1 MTKLYLKIEEERRIF
16 NNDLIR
22 FLNRKKKLLEI
33 KEDTLE
39 KVKRQDKLNSS
50 EFWKV
55 FELLQQEGPK
65 VKYSNPDSWSNISR
79 N

>member
-1 MTKLYLKIEEERRIF
+1 MNKLYLKIEEARRIF

-33 KEDTLE
+33 KEDTVE
-39 KVKRQDKLNSS
+39 KVKHQDKLNSL

-65 VKYSNPDSWSNISR
+65 VKYLNPDGWSNTSR
-79 N
+79 T

>member
-1 MTKLYLKIEEERRIF
+1 M
-16 NNDLIR
+16 
-22 FLNRKKKLLEI
+22 
-33 KEDTLE
+33 E
-39 KVKRQDKLNSS
+39 KVKHQDKLNSS

>member
-1 MTKLYLKIEEERRIF
+1 MARLYLKIEEERRIF
-16 NNDLIR
+16 NNNLVR

-33 KEDTLE
+33 QEDTVE
-39 KVKRQDKLNSS
+39 KVKHQDKLNSS

-65 VKYSNPDSWSNISR
+65 VKYSNPDSWYLTSR
-79 N
+79 H